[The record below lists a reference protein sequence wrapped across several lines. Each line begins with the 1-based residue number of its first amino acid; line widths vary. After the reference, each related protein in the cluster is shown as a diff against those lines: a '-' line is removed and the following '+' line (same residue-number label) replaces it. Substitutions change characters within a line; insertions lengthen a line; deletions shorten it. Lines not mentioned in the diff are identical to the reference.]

1 MKNKIFKFVCCIML
15 LATFAFAGETN
26 LDSLTVTPT
35 DLDTYSLRG
44 NNTSGTRVFSVNSSG
59 NTYAAGTLD
68 VTGAVGVTG
77 VLTAPSAVLV
87 TPTITTPT
95 MTFGYTS
102 YAYTSGSGATY
113 AVSAT
118 GTVPHAYRI
127 TGGSGTTTFVMTY
140 GGTAA
145 SNAGK
150 IFYIINSSSNT
161 VTFKSSGATGISVAT
176 LKIMTVVGN
185 GTDFERITADQ

>member
-1 MKNKIFKFVCCIML
+1 MKNKIFSFIVCLML
-15 LATFAFAGETN
+15 LTTVAFAGETN
-26 LDSLTVTPT
+26 LDSLTVTPQST
-35 DLDTYSLRG
+35 DTYSLRG
-44 NNTSGTRVFSVNSSG
+44 NNASGTRVFSVNASG
-59 NTYAAGTLD
+59 NVYVAGTLD
-68 VTGAVGVTG
+68 ATG
-77 VLTAPSAVLV
+77 VVTAPSAVLA

-127 TGGSGTTTFVMTY
+127 TGGSGTTTFIMTY

-161 VTFKSSGATGISVAT
+161 VTFKSSGATGINVAT